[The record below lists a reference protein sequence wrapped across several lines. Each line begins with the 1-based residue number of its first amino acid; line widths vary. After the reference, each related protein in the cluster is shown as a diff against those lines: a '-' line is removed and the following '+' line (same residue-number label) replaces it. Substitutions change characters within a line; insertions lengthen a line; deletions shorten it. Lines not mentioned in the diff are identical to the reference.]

1 MIQIFTP
8 VLIMFV
14 YTVALSALL
23 IIPALHIHIK
33 HDLTRF
39 YWRGFW
45 IFLMLIA
52 AFSGGQQILRLAGV
66 QVEAAS
72 NFYLAG
78 LMAAYIT
85 FVVFAWFRL
94 TWVTISGFGLKFIR
108 RFQSMKTAD

>member
-23 IIPALHIHIK
+23 IIPVLRVHIK

-45 IFLMLIA
+45 IFLVLIA

-72 NFYLAG
+72 TFYLAG
-78 LMAAYIT
+78 LVAAYIT

-94 TWVTISGFGLKFIR
+94 TWVTIAGFSLKYVR
-108 RFQSMKTAD
+108 RFRSVKRAD